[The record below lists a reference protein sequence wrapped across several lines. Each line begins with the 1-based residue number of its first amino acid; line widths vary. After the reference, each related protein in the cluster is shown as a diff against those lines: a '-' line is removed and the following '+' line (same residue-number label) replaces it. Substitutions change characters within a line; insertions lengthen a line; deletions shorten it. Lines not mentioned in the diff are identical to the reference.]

1 MLLMPHPYVDSV
13 TLTNNKITFR
23 VEVSDFGPSGGY
35 VEVSG
40 QASQVG
46 GALAI
51 IFQTV
56 AVPGAPNGDGDD
68 EKAYFVNVTATTVGP
83 NPFRKDQNVSVFVRV
98 ARAWLTVLGKDPA
111 PGLAPDTQPISPG
124 MAWDLVRANA
134 RYDGTTQP
142 SVGGQP

>member
-1 MLLMPHPYVDSV
+1 MPHPYVDSV

-56 AVPGAPNGDGDD
+56 EVPDAPNGDGDD
-68 EKAYFVNVTATTVGP
+68 DKAYFVNVTADTVGP

-98 ARAWLTVLGKDPA
+98 ARAWLTVLGKAPA
-111 PGLAPDTQPISPG
+111 PEPVPPQPIPPG

-142 SVGGQP
+142 SAGGQP